1 MNDILSMINGAIAQ
15 SKETSGDE
23 EWKIKNDQDAEWTL
37 TKIREEETDAKRLV
51 NACQAQIDFYNG
63 RIQQEQERLEQSTG
77 YLKSLLLNYFGQVQH
92 RKTKTQE
99 SYKLPSGT
107 LKLKK
112 QAPQYTQDKDVLL
125 RWLKDRDMDQ
135 YIQIRES
142 PKWGDLK
149 KVIRVA
155 GDKVATEDGEIVD
168 GVTVTERP
176 PVFNVEV

>member
-15 SKETSGDE
+15 SKSGDE
-23 EWKIKNDQDAEWTL
+23 EWQIRNDQDAEWAL
-37 TKIREEETDAKRLV
+37 TKIREEETDVKRLV

-107 LKLKK
+107 LKLKQQSPK
-112 QAPQYTQDKDVLL
+112 YTQDNKVLL
-125 RWLKDRDMDQ
+125 QWLKDRKMEEYVQ
-135 YIQIRES
+135 VKES
-142 PKWGDLK
+142 PKWGELK
-149 KVIRVA
+149 KTTKVV
-155 GDKVATEDGEIVD
+155 GNKVATQDGEIVE
-168 GVTVTERP
+168 GVTVTEQAP
-176 PVFNVEV
+176 IFTVEV